1 MGDGRDWTFVLDSD
15 CDECGVDVRH
25 LDDADLAGLVR
36 SAGRTWQLLLDEH
49 ADDAA
54 VRTRPAP
61 EVWAP
66 VEYGEHVRDVL
77 HLYRERTEL
86 MLSQDDPLFPDWD
99 PDTNAAAY
107 GTSDPRTVGAEIA
120 VAAFALADVYAG
132 LDAAALARPGRRS
145 DGAEFQVGSLGR
157 YMLHDVLHHVR
168 DADRA
173 L

>member
-1 MGDGRDWTFVLDSD
+1 MGDGRDWTFVLDSE

-77 HLYRERTEL
+77 QLYRQRTEL
-86 MLSQDDPLFPDWD
+86 MLTRDNPEFPDWD
-99 PDTNAAAY
+99 PDMTAAAY
-107 GTSDPRTVGAEIA
+107 TASDARTVGAEIVTSA
-120 VAAFALADVYAG
+120 DALADVYAD
-132 LDAAALARPGRRS
+132 LDAAAFARPGRRS
-145 DGAEFQVGSLGR
+145 DGAAFQVGSLGR